1 MSGVEVGQ
9 APFSVLYEVWET
21 NADLAALKLL
31 HQGFQRDVAESH
43 AMKFYKASGCE
54 KDYYVWDRNK
64 QEIVAHV
71 LSAKTSA
78 LRGEC
83 LS

>member
-1 MSGVEVGQ
+1 MSEVEVGQ
-9 APFSVLYEVWET
+9 APFSVMYEVWET
-21 NADLAALKLL
+21 DADLAAVKLL
-31 HQGFQRDVAESH
+31 HQGFHKDLAESY
-43 AMKFYKASGCE
+43 AVKLYKANGCE
-54 KDYYVWDRNK
+54 KDYYVWDRNR

-71 LSAKTSA
+71 LSPKTSA